1 MAKKTLE
8 ELTGE
13 FNLIV
18 GDNDSEE
25 VLAFLEDLTD
35 TMNAEPPAESE
46 DLRGRVEELEGQ
58 LRDLRKRYRDR
69 FYGRTDEKEEEE
81 SGGTEKVDGDNIK
94 IKDLFKEEKESCP
107 IDRISSPIPTYQETL
122 LTQS

>member
-18 GDNDSEE
+18 GDNDSED

-69 FYGRTDEKEEEE
+69 FYGRTDEKEEDESVETEE
-81 SGGTEKVDGDNIK
+81 VDGDNIK
-94 IKDLFKEEKESCP
+94 IKDLFKEEN
-107 IDRISSPIPTYQETL
+107 
-122 LTQS
+122 

>member
-13 FNLIV
+13 FNLII
-18 GDNDSEE
+18 GDNDSED

-81 SGGTEKVDGDNIK
+81 AVETEKVDGDNIK
-94 IKDLFKEEKESCP
+94 IKDLFKEEN
-107 IDRISSPIPTYQETL
+107 
-122 LTQS
+122 

>member
-8 ELTGE
+8 ELTSE

-18 GDNDSEE
+18 GDNDSDD

-69 FYGRTDEKEEEE
+69 FYGRSDEKEEDETVETEE
-81 SGGTEKVDGDNIK
+81 VDGDNIK
-94 IKDLFKEEKESCP
+94 IKDLFKEEK
-107 IDRISSPIPTYQETL
+107 
-122 LTQS
+122 

>member
-8 ELTGE
+8 ELTNE
-13 FNLIV
+13 FNIIV
-18 GDNDSEE
+18 GDNDSED
-25 VLAFLEDLTD
+25 VLSFLENLTD
-35 TMNAEPPAESE
+35 TVNAEPPAESE

-81 SGGTEKVDGDNIK
+81 AVETEQVDGDNIK
-94 IKDLFKEEKESCP
+94 IKDLFKEEN
-107 IDRISSPIPTYQETL
+107 
-122 LTQS
+122 

>member
-8 ELTGE
+8 ELTGK

-18 GDNDSEE
+18 GDNDSED

-35 TMNAEPPAESE
+35 TVNAEPPAESE

-69 FYGRTDEKEEEE
+69 FYGRTDDKEEKETVE
-81 SGGTEKVDGDNIK
+81 TEQVDGDNIK
-94 IKDLFKEEKESCP
+94 IKDLFKEEK
-107 IDRISSPIPTYQETL
+107 
-122 LTQS
+122 

>member
-8 ELTGE
+8 ELTSE

-18 GDNDSEE
+18 GDNDSED

-69 FYGRTDEKEEEE
+69 FYGRTDDKEEEE
-81 SGGTEKVDGDNIK
+81 SAETEKVNGDNIK
-94 IKDLFKEEKESCP
+94 IKDLFKEEN
-107 IDRISSPIPTYQETL
+107 
-122 LTQS
+122 

>member
-18 GDNDSEE
+18 GDNDSED

-35 TMNAEPPAESE
+35 TVNTEPPAESE
-46 DLRGRVEELEGQ
+46 DLRSRVAEHDGQ

-69 FYGRTDEKEEEE
+69 FYGRTDEKEEDETVETEE
-81 SGGTEKVDGDNIK
+81 VDGDNIK
-94 IKDLFKEEKESCP
+94 IKDLFKEEK
-107 IDRISSPIPTYQETL
+107 
-122 LTQS
+122 

>member
-18 GDNDSEE
+18 GDNDSED
-25 VLAFLEDLTD
+25 VLSFLENLTD
-35 TMNAEPPAESE
+35 TVNAVPPAEAE
-46 DLRGRVEELEGQ
+46 DLRGRVDELEGQ
-58 LRDLRKRYRDR
+58 LSDLRKRYRDR

-81 SGGTEKVDGDNIK
+81 SVETEKVDGDNIK
-94 IKDLFKEEKESCP
+94 IKDLFKEEK
-107 IDRISSPIPTYQETL
+107 
-122 LTQS
+122 

>member
-18 GDNDSEE
+18 GDNDSED

-35 TMNAEPPAESE
+35 TMNAEPPAETE

-69 FYGRTDEKEEEE
+69 FYGRTDEKEEDETVE
-81 SGGTEKVDGDNIK
+81 TEKVDGDIIK
-94 IKDLFKEEKESCP
+94 IKDLFIKEEK
-107 IDRISSPIPTYQETL
+107 
-122 LTQS
+122 

>member
-18 GDNDSEE
+18 GDNDSED

-69 FYGRTDEKEEEE
+69 FYGRTDDKEEEE
-81 SGGTEKVDGDNIK
+81 SVEAEKVDGDNIK
-94 IKDLFKEEKESCP
+94 IKDLFKEEN
-107 IDRISSPIPTYQETL
+107 
-122 LTQS
+122 

>member
-18 GDNDSEE
+18 GDNDSED
-25 VLAFLEDLTD
+25 VLSFLENLTD
-35 TMNAEPPAESE
+35 TVNAVPPAESE

-69 FYGRTDEKEEEE
+69 FYGRTDDKEEEE
-81 SGGTEKVDGDNIK
+81 TAETEKVNGDNIK
-94 IKDLFKEEKESCP
+94 IKDLFKEEN
-107 IDRISSPIPTYQETL
+107 
-122 LTQS
+122 

>member
-18 GDNDSEE
+18 GDNDSED
-25 VLAFLEDLTD
+25 VISFLEDLTD
-35 TMNAEPPAESE
+35 TVNAVPPAETE

-69 FYGRTDEKEEEE
+69 FYGRTDDKEEEE
-81 SGGTEKVDGDNIK
+81 SVETEQVDGDNIK
-94 IKDLFKEEKESCP
+94 IKDLFKEEN
-107 IDRISSPIPTYQETL
+107 
-122 LTQS
+122 

>member
-18 GDNDSEE
+18 GDNDSED

-81 SGGTEKVDGDNIK
+81 TVETEEVDGDNIK
-94 IKDLFKEEKESCP
+94 IKDLFKEEK
-107 IDRISSPIPTYQETL
+107 
-122 LTQS
+122 

>member
-18 GDNDSEE
+18 GDNDSED

-69 FYGRTDEKEEEE
+69 FYGRTDDKEEEE
-81 SGGTEKVDGDNIK
+81 EESVETEQVDGDNIK
-94 IKDLFKEEKESCP
+94 IKDLFKEEK
-107 IDRISSPIPTYQETL
+107 
-122 LTQS
+122 

>member
-13 FNLIV
+13 FNVIV
-18 GDNDSEE
+18 GDNDSED

-81 SGGTEKVDGDNIK
+81 SVETEKVDGDNIK
-94 IKDLFKEEKESCP
+94 IKDLFKEQP
-107 IDRISSPIPTYQETL
+107 
-122 LTQS
+122 

>member
-13 FNLIV
+13 FNVIV
-18 GDNDSEE
+18 GDNDSED

-35 TMNAEPPAESE
+35 TVNAEPPAESE

-69 FYGRTDEKEEEE
+69 FYGRTDEEEEEE
-81 SGGTEKVDGDNIK
+81 SVETEKVDGDNIK
-94 IKDLFKEEKESCP
+94 IKDLFKEEN
-107 IDRISSPIPTYQETL
+107 
-122 LTQS
+122 

>member
-18 GDNDSEE
+18 GDNDSED

-46 DLRGRVEELEGQ
+46 ELRGRVEELEGQ

-69 FYGRTDEKEEEE
+69 FYGRTDDKEEEE
-81 SGGTEKVDGDNIK
+81 AVETEQVDGDNIK
-94 IKDLFKEEKESCP
+94 IKDLFKEEN
-107 IDRISSPIPTYQETL
+107 
-122 LTQS
+122 

>member
-18 GDNDSEE
+18 GDNDSDD
-25 VLAFLEDLTD
+25 VLSFLENLTD
-35 TMNAEPPAESE
+35 TVNAVPPAESE
-46 DLRGRVEELEGQ
+46 DLRARVEELEGQ

-69 FYGRTDEKEEEE
+69 FYGRTDEKEEDETVETEE
-81 SGGTEKVDGDNIK
+81 VDGDNIK
-94 IKDLFKEEKESCP
+94 IKDIFKEEK
-107 IDRISSPIPTYQETL
+107 
-122 LTQS
+122 

>member
-18 GDNDSEE
+18 GDNDSED

-35 TMNAEPPAESE
+35 TVNAEPPAESE
-46 DLRGRVEELEGQ
+46 DLRSRVEELEGQ
-58 LRDLRKRYRDR
+58 LRELRKRYRDR
-69 FYGRTDEKEEEE
+69 FYGRSDDKEEDEAVE
-81 SGGTEKVDGDNIK
+81 TEKVDGDNIK
-94 IKDLFKEEKESCP
+94 IKDLFKEEN
-107 IDRISSPIPTYQETL
+107 
-122 LTQS
+122 

>member
-69 FYGRTDEKEEEE
+69 FYGRTDEKEEDETVE
-81 SGGTEKVDGDNIK
+81 TEDVDGDNIK
-94 IKDLFKEEKESCP
+94 IKDLFKEEN
-107 IDRISSPIPTYQETL
+107 
-122 LTQS
+122 

>member
-18 GDNDSEE
+18 GDNDSED
-25 VLAFLEDLTD
+25 VLSFLEDLTD
-35 TMNAEPPAESE
+35 TLNAVPPEEIA
-46 DLRGRVEELEGQ
+46 DYRMRVEELEGQ

-69 FYGRTDEKEEEE
+69 FYGRSDEKEEDETVETEE
-81 SGGTEKVDGDNIK
+81 VDGDNIK
-94 IKDLFKEEKESCP
+94 IKDLFKEEK
-107 IDRISSPIPTYQETL
+107 
-122 LTQS
+122 

>member
-18 GDNDSEE
+18 GDNDSED

-35 TMNAEPPAESE
+35 TVNAEPPAESE
-46 DLRGRVEELEGQ
+46 DLRSRVEELEGQ

-69 FYGRTDEKEEEE
+69 FYGRTDEKEEDETVE
-81 SGGTEKVDGDNIK
+81 TEKVDGDNIK
-94 IKDLFKEEKESCP
+94 IKDLFKEEK
-107 IDRISSPIPTYQETL
+107 
-122 LTQS
+122 

>member
-18 GDNDSEE
+18 GDNDSED

-35 TMNAEPPAESE
+35 TVNAEPPAESE
-46 DLRGRVEELEGQ
+46 ELRGRVEELEGQ

-69 FYGRTDEKEEEE
+69 FYGRTDEKEEDETVETEE
-81 SGGTEKVDGDNIK
+81 VDGDNIK
-94 IKDLFKEEKESCP
+94 IKDLFKEEK
-107 IDRISSPIPTYQETL
+107 
-122 LTQS
+122 

>member
-18 GDNDSEE
+18 GDNDSED

-69 FYGRTDEKEEEE
+69 FYGRTDDKEEEE
-81 SGGTEKVDGDNIK
+81 SVETEKVDGDNIK
-94 IKDLFKEEKESCP
+94 IKDLFKEEN
-107 IDRISSPIPTYQETL
+107 
-122 LTQS
+122 

>member
-18 GDNDSEE
+18 GDNDSED

-69 FYGRTDEKEEEE
+69 FYGRTDDKEEEE
-81 SGGTEKVDGDNIK
+81 SVETEQVDGDSIK
-94 IKDLFKEEKESCP
+94 IKDLFKEEN
-107 IDRISSPIPTYQETL
+107 
-122 LTQS
+122 

>member
-8 ELTGE
+8 ELTGK

-18 GDNDSEE
+18 GDNDSED

-35 TMNAEPPAESE
+35 TVNAEPPAESE

-69 FYGRTDEKEEEE
+69 FYGRTDDKEEKETVE
-81 SGGTEKVDGDNIK
+81 TEQVDGDSIK
-94 IKDLFKEEKESCP
+94 IKDLFKEEN
-107 IDRISSPIPTYQETL
+107 
-122 LTQS
+122 

>member
-13 FNLIV
+13 FNVIV
-18 GDNDSEE
+18 GDNDSED

-69 FYGRTDEKEEEE
+69 FYGRTDDKEEEE
-81 SGGTEKVDGDNIK
+81 SVETEQVDGDNIK
-94 IKDLFKEEKESCP
+94 IKDLFKEEK
-107 IDRISSPIPTYQETL
+107 
-122 LTQS
+122 

>member
-13 FNLIV
+13 FNVIV
-18 GDNDSEE
+18 GDNDSED

-69 FYGRTDEKEEEE
+69 FYGRTDEKEEDETVE
-81 SGGTEKVDGDNIK
+81 TENVDGDSIK
-94 IKDLFKEEKESCP
+94 IKDLFKEEN
-107 IDRISSPIPTYQETL
+107 
-122 LTQS
+122 

>member
-18 GDNDSEE
+18 GDNDSED

-69 FYGRTDEKEEEE
+69 FYGRTDDKEEEE
-81 SGGTEKVDGDNIK
+81 SVETEKVDGDNIK
-94 IKDLFKEEKESCP
+94 IKDLFKEEK
-107 IDRISSPIPTYQETL
+107 
-122 LTQS
+122 

>member
-8 ELTGE
+8 ELTGK

-18 GDNDSEE
+18 GDNDSED

-35 TMNAEPPAESE
+35 TVNAVPPEEGE

-69 FYGRTDEKEEEE
+69 FYGRTDEDEEEE
-81 SGGTEKVDGDNIK
+81 SVETEKVDGETIK
-94 IKDLFKEEKESCP
+94 IKDLFKEEN
-107 IDRISSPIPTYQETL
+107 
-122 LTQS
+122 

>member
-18 GDNDSEE
+18 GDNDSED

-35 TMNAEPPAESE
+35 TMNAEPPAETE

-69 FYGRTDEKEEEE
+69 FYGRTDDKEEEE
-81 SGGTEKVDGDNIK
+81 TVETEQVDGDNIK
-94 IKDLFKEEKESCP
+94 IKDLFKEEN
-107 IDRISSPIPTYQETL
+107 
-122 LTQS
+122 

>member
-13 FNLIV
+13 FKLIV

-46 DLRGRVEELEGQ
+46 DLRSRVEELEGQ

-69 FYGRTDEKEEEE
+69 FYGRTDDKEEEE
-81 SGGTEKVDGDNIK
+81 SVETEQVDGDNIK
-94 IKDLFKEEKESCP
+94 IKDLFKEEN
-107 IDRISSPIPTYQETL
+107 
-122 LTQS
+122 

>member
-18 GDNDSEE
+18 GDNDSED
-25 VLAFLEDLTD
+25 VLSFLENLTD
-35 TMNAEPPAESE
+35 TVNAVPPAESE

-81 SGGTEKVDGDNIK
+81 SVETEKVDGDSIK
-94 IKDLFKEEKESCP
+94 IKDLFKEEN
-107 IDRISSPIPTYQETL
+107 
-122 LTQS
+122 

>member
-18 GDNDSEE
+18 GDNDSED

-69 FYGRTDEKEEEE
+69 FYGRTDDKEEEE
-81 SGGTEKVDGDNIK
+81 TVETEQVDGDNIK
-94 IKDLFKEEKESCP
+94 IKDLFKEEN
-107 IDRISSPIPTYQETL
+107 
-122 LTQS
+122 

>member
-8 ELTGE
+8 ELTSE
-13 FNLIV
+13 FKLIV
-18 GDNDSEE
+18 GDNDSED
-25 VLAFLEDLTD
+25 VLTFLEDLTD

-69 FYGRTDEKEEEE
+69 FYGRTDEKEEDETVETEE
-81 SGGTEKVDGDNIK
+81 VDGDNIK
-94 IKDLFKEEKESCP
+94 IKDLFKEEK
-107 IDRISSPIPTYQETL
+107 
-122 LTQS
+122 

>member
-18 GDNDSEE
+18 GDNDSED

-35 TMNAEPPAESE
+35 TMNAEPPAEIE
-46 DLRGRVEELEGQ
+46 DLRDRVEELEGQ

-69 FYGRTDEKEEEE
+69 FYGRTDDKEEEE
-81 SGGTEKVDGDNIK
+81 FVETKKVDGDNIK
-94 IKDLFKEEKESCP
+94 IKDLFKEEN
-107 IDRISSPIPTYQETL
+107 
-122 LTQS
+122 

>member
-69 FYGRTDEKEEEE
+69 FYGRTDDKEEEE
-81 SGGTEKVDGDNIK
+81 SVETEQVDGDSIK
-94 IKDLFKEEKESCP
+94 IKDLFKEEN
-107 IDRISSPIPTYQETL
+107 
-122 LTQS
+122 